1 MEVNDDCWCLAQHC
15 ARWAS
20 ENQHPNVR
28 NAFLSMAN
36 AWSQLVLQQEGANR
50 RQVALLI
57 NGKAA
62 LAVPDSLGI
71 SERLRSTACSTKPM
85 IGP

>member
-1 MEVNDDCWCLAQHC
+1 MEVNDDCRRLAQHC

-36 AWSQLVLQQEGANR
+36 AWSQLALQEEGANR
-50 RQVALLI
+50 RQVALL
-57 NGKAA
+57 
-62 LAVPDSLGI
+62 SM
-71 SERLRSTACSTKPM
+71 EKP
-85 IGP
+85 PLLC